1 MIRSLSHNMWDKL
14 GGSFKN
20 KMSLLKPNKEHQTK
34 HQHILNILCKPH
46 ILLKL
51 TPWTHTNTSC
61 ILLARSPPEMEAV
74 IQTT

>member
-46 ILLKL
+46 ILFKL
-51 TPWTHTNTSC
+51 TP
-61 ILLARSPPEMEAV
+61 
-74 IQTT
+74 